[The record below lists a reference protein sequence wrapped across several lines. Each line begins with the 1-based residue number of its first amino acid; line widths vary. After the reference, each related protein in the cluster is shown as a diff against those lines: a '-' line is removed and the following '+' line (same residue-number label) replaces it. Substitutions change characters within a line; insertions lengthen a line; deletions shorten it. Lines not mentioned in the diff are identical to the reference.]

1 MDEVF
6 HFFIRHGDM
15 VLFWA
20 VFAEQIGLP
29 LPAAPLFLLA
39 AGALAGAGKM
49 SLTAA
54 ISLAVVACL
63 AGDLIW
69 YYLGHHRGRQ
79 VLNMLCRISLE
90 PDSCVRR
97 TENFFV
103 RHGVRSLLIIKFIPG
118 LSTVTPALAG
128 LFNIGVP
135 RFLLYDGLGTLIWI
149 TAFIAPG
156 YLFSNQ
162 LEQIAAQV
170 AEMGSLLALLLIGS
184 LVLYVLYKYIHR
196 QRLLHELRIARIT
209 VDELKRIMDAGE
221 KVIIVDLR
229 QPLDIEAAPY
239 VIPGALRMS
248 VEELEHR
255 HHEIDRDRDVILY
268 CACPN
273 EVTSARMALLLRKK
287 GINKVRPLAG
297 GVEAWR
303 EQNFPVEEQIPTGT
317 GILW

>member
-6 HFFIRHGDM
+6 QFLIRHGGS

-29 LPAAPLFLLA
+29 LPAAPFLLA
-39 AGALAGAGKM
+39 AGALAGVGKIN
-49 SLTAA
+49 LAAA
-54 ISLAVVACL
+54 ISLAVIACL

-79 VLNMLCRISLE
+79 VLNVLCRISLE

-103 RHGVRSLLIIKFIPG
+103 RHGVRSLLIVKFIPG
-118 LSTVTPALAG
+118 LSTIAPALAG
-128 LFNIGVP
+128 LFDIGVP
-135 RFLLYDGLGTLIWI
+135 RFLLYNGLGALIWI
-149 TAFIAPG
+149 VSFVAPG

-162 LEQIAAQV
+162 LEQIASQAAQLGTV
-170 AEMGSLLALLLIGS
+170 LTLLLIGS
-184 LVLYVLYKYIHR
+184 LVLYVVYKYIHR
-196 QRLLHELRIARIT
+196 QRLLRELRIARIT
-209 VDELKRIMDAGE
+209 VDELKQMMDAGE

-239 VIPGALRMS
+239 VIPGAIQMS

-255 HHEIDRDRDVILY
+255 HQEIDRERDVILY

-287 GINKVRPLAG
+287 GISKVRPLAG

-303 EQNFPVEEQIPTGT
+303 ERDFPVEEQIPTGKE
-317 GILW
+317 ILQ

>member
-6 HFFIRHGDM
+6 SFFVRHGSA
-15 VLFWA
+15 VLFGA

-29 LPAAPLFLLA
+29 LPAIPFLLA

-49 SLTAA
+49 NPAA
-54 ISLAVVACL
+54 AVGLSVIACL
-63 AGDLIW
+63 IGDQIW
-69 YYLGHHRGRQ
+69 YELGRNRGRQ
-79 VLNMLCRISLE
+79 VLNVLCRISLE

-103 RHGVRSLLIIKFIPG
+103 RHGARSLLIVKFIPG
-118 LSTVTPALAG
+118 LSTLAPALAG
-128 LFNIGVP
+128 LFKIGIP
-135 RFLLYDGLGTLIWI
+135 RFLFYNSLGALIW
-149 TAFIAPG
+149 TACFVGFG

-162 LEQIAAQV
+162 LERVASQV
-170 AEMGSLLALLLIGS
+170 AHLGAVLALLLVGG
-184 LVLYVLYKYIHR
+184 LAGYVVYKYIHR
-196 QRLLHELRIARIT
+196 QRLLRELRIARIS
-209 VDELKRIMDAGE
+209 VEELKQMMDAGE
-221 KVIIVDLR
+221 KVTIVDLR

-239 VIPGALRMS
+239 WIPGAIRIS
-248 VEELEHR
+248 VEDLEHR

-287 GINKVRPLAG
+287 GVKKVRPLAG

-303 EQNFPVEEQIPTGT
+303 ERNYPVEEQTVLQSVIG
-317 GILW
+317 